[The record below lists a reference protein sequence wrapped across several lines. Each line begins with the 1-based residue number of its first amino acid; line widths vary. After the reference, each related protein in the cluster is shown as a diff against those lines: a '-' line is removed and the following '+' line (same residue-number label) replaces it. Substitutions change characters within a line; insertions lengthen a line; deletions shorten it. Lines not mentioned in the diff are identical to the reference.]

1 MDPYF
6 SLLSCGVLTESS
18 TPKSEV
24 GSRRKEKRR
33 EKGGEGGE
41 NKRGGG
47 KRREGKEKRQEER
60 TGERREGDK
69 SQEEMRGGERRAEKG
84 KRKGW
89 CEGGVRWILYLGISE
104 NKK

>member
-6 SLLSCGVLTESS
+6 SLLSCGLLTESS

-24 GSRRKEKRR
+24 GSRREEKRR

-47 KRREGKEKRQEER
+47 KRREGKEKR
-60 TGERREGDK
+60 
-69 SQEEMRGGERRAEKG
+69 
-84 KRKGW
+84 
-89 CEGGVRWILYLGISE
+89 
-104 NKK
+104 